1 MGPTALWAVFQGL
14 VGEAVGRFEVV
25 GGLRA
30 VREETLLVMNEPHW
44 NSTQQIKL
52 YSSSVNDRA
61 PALYAN

>member
-1 MGPTALWAVFQGL
+1 MAPRLYGPVSGPG
-14 VGEAVGRFEVV
+14 GEAIGHFEVV
-25 GGLRA
+25 GGLRRA